1 MTLLIAFM
9 DDLMFLS
16 RIKEAAAACGMDV
29 RAVREPVGLVEACRA
44 KRPALVFVDLDS
56 QRLPVLDGV
65 RALRANP
72 ELASIPVV
80 GFVGHTQVEQAK
92 AAEAAGC
99 TRVLTRG
106 AFVNEMRTLILQPPA
121 VAGRTEAGLGATRAA
136 EGPTSD

>member
-16 RIKEAAAACGMDV
+16 RIKEAALACGMDV
-29 RAVREPVGLVEACRA
+29 RAVSEPLGLIEACRA

-56 QRLPVLDGV
+56 QRLPVPDGV
-65 RALRANP
+65 RARRAQAD
-72 ELASIPVV
+72 LASIPFV
-80 GFVGHTQVEQAK
+80 GFLAHTQVEQAK

-106 AFVNEMRTLILQPPA
+106 AFVNEMR
-121 VAGRTEAGLGATRAA
+121 
-136 EGPTSD
+136 